1 MYEIR
6 SAMSEIRSND
16 PDQPDQPEKP
26 RREDPER
33 PGSGRAEESIRVA
46 LEERLIRARTI
57 QISGQVDDKL
67 AARVI
72 SELLILEADNGDKPI
87 TIFLNSPGGSVTA
100 GFAIYDVMRFVRP
113 RLRVVCTGLT
123 ASIATI
129 ILLGTKKEDRLTLP
143 NAKLLI
149 HQPLIPMTVY
159 GPASDLEITA
169 NQILKTRAK
178 INRLL
183 AEETGHALE
192 RIETDTQRDYWL
204 DAEEAVAYGLVAKIV
219 RERAELDT

>member
-6 SAMSEIRSND
+6 NQPD
-16 PDQPDQPEKP
+16 DQPDQPEKP
-26 RREDPER
+26 RRDDPDR
-33 PGSGRAEESIRVA
+33 PNGGRAEDSIRVA

-72 SELLILEADNGDKPI
+72 SELLILEADSADKPI

-100 GFAIYDVMRFVRP
+100 GYAVYDVMRFVKP
-113 RLRVVCTGLT
+113 RLRVICTGLT

-129 ILLGTKKEDRLTLP
+129 ILLGTKKEDRLALP

-169 NQILKTRAK
+169 NQILKTRNK

-183 AEETGHALE
+183 AEETGHSLE

-204 DAEEAVAYGLVAKIV
+204 DAEEAVAYGLVARIV
-219 RERAELDT
+219 RERAELEA